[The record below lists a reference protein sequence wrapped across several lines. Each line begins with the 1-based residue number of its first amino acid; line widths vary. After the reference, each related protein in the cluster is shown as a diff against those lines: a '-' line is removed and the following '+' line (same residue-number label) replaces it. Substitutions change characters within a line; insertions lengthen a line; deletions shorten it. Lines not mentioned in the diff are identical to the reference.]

1 MKVGG
6 IQKDEGAEKR
16 QNKRFFFFFKK
27 GWFIDVARFD
37 SLTWLINSTNVL
49 HLKSA

>member
-16 QNKRFFFFFKK
+16 QNKRVFSFLKK
-27 GWFIDVARFD
+27 GD
-37 SLTWLINSTNVL
+37 L
-49 HLKSA
+49 